1 MRTSALIREEI
12 EKRFGF
18 FPPFFEPAVET
29 PEILENL
36 WQQTLF
42 AYVNNPIPP
51 LFREKLFAYLS
62 RFCSVPYCIV
72 CHSCALRPMMM
83 TAEDVLKML
92 EEPAPYDEIEISD
105 QISLLNAT
113 KPLNA
118 WPEKDSEIEESL
130 FACSVFMFLD
140 PSRSKQCRAELRRI
154 LGTLYYNHL
163 IEFLLYVKTC
173 HLWVEAHPEMS
184 YEADKRAIE
193 NLGPLLKEK
202 PLLAEFFKTYNEK
215 IVMEVR
221 KREEKLKASLSK
233 IKKIDK
239 ILKESEEQ
247 LRGTFEQAA
256 VGIAHVAPD
265 GRWLRVNQKLCDI
278 VGYSKEELLKLT
290 FQDITHPDDLDTD
303 LGYVL
308 QVLADEIKTYSM
320 EKRYYRK
327 DGSIVWINLT
337 VSLLRETSGEPKY
350 FISVVEDISDR
361 KNAEEALKKSE
372 AGLAEAQRIARLG
385 NWEWDILQNKAYCS
399 DEVDRIFGYMPG
411 EFGRNYEALMKTVH
425 PDDRELVEKKFK
437 EALNEG
443 KPFDFE
449 RRVVRPDGTVRIV
462 HERSERVR
470 YEMGKPVRMLG
481 IVQDITESRHAE
493 MERDLLQDL
502 SLAISEAEDL
512 KSALNTA
519 IKKICEV
526 TEWRFGEAWVPN
538 HEKTA
543 FEFVNVWDKWGE
555 DINKFIEFSKGV
567 IFRSGEGLP
576 GRIWATKKPEW
587 VRDLSVNGEGY
598 LRADSA
604 LKADLRS
611 GFGIP
616 IIAGDEVIAVIVFYM
631 QESREEDAHLV
642 DLVSSVAVQIG
653 SVIQRKLAEGL
664 LKKSEARLR
673 AFVNALPDIAFILDE
688 KGRYVEV
695 LTAPRAEPLLY
706 SAINDLKGRLMHDVL
721 PREDADK
728 FLSVIHKTI
737 DTEAPQIIEYDL
749 SVQAGRMWFE
759 GRTAPLPIEGENRMV
774 VWVSRD
780 ITERRK
786 ADEER
791 EKIQRLE
798 SIGILAGGIAHDF
811 NNLLAGILGNID
823 LAKMLVKPGDK
834 LYKRLE
840 DTETASLR
848 ARDLTQQLLT
858 FSKGGEPVK
867 KDFSVPALLRD
878 SIGFTLSGSN
888 VRCEF
893 LIPDDLWP
901 VNADEGQINQ
911 VINNIVIN
919 AVQAMPGGGVIS
931 VSCNN
936 VLIGAKDTIPIEK
949 GQYVKI
955 TLQDRGTGIS
965 EEHLARIF
973 DPYFTTKEGGKGL
986 GLATC
991 YSIIKRHGGHITV
1004 DSQLGV
1010 GTAFH
1015 IYLPAS
1021 PDAVLVEKAE
1031 EEKPFI
1037 GSGRILVM
1045 DDEEIVRMVAK
1056 EMLLTLGHEAA
1067 VARDGAEAIELYR
1080 NAKSSGQPFDAVI
1093 MDLTIP
1099 GGMGGK
1105 EAIGRLKEIDP
1116 EVKGIVS
1123 SGYSNDPVIA
1133 NHQKYGFVGFV
1144 IKPYTVKDLS
1154 EALHK
1159 ALQVK

>member
-1 MRTSALIREEI
+1 MKTSALIREEI

-18 FPPFFEPAVET
+18 FPPFFEPAMET
-29 PEILENL
+29 PDILENL
-36 WQQTLF
+36 WQQTLS

-51 LFREKLFAYLS
+51 FFREKLFAYLS
-62 RFCSVPYCIV
+62 RFCSIPYCIV
-72 CHSCALRPMMM
+72 CHSCALRPMRM
-83 TAEDVLKML
+83 TAQDVLKML
-92 EEPAPYDEIEISD
+92 EEPAPYDEIEIRD
-105 QISLLNAT
+105 QISLLNTT
-113 KPLNA
+113 KPLDA
-118 WPEKDSEIEESL
+118 WPERDSELEESL
-130 FACSVFMFLD
+130 FACSVFIFLE
-140 PSRSKQCRAELRRI
+140 PSRSEQCRTELRRV
-154 LGTLYYNHL
+154 LGTPYYNHL
-163 IEFLLYVKTC
+163 IEFLSYVKTC
-173 HLWVEAHPEMS
+173 HLWVEAHPEIS

-193 NLGPLLKEK
+193 NLGPLLKEE
-202 PLLAEFFKTYNEK
+202 PPLAEFFKNYNEK

-221 KREEKLKASLSK
+221 KREERLKSALDN

-239 ILKESEEQ
+239 
-247 LRGTFEQAA
+247 
-256 VGIAHVAPD
+256 
-265 GRWLRVNQKLCDI
+265 
-278 VGYSKEELLKLT
+278 
-290 FQDITHPDDLDTD
+290 
-303 LGYVL
+303 
-308 QVLADEIKTYSM
+308 
-320 EKRYYRK
+320 
-327 DGSIVWINLT
+327 
-337 VSLLRETSGEPKY
+337 
-350 FISVVEDISDR
+350 
-361 KNAEEALKKSE
+361 ALKKSE
-372 AGLAEAQRIARLG
+372 SSLAEAQKIAKLG
-385 NWEWDILQNKAYCS
+385 NWEWDLLQNKAYCS

-411 EFGRNYEALMKTVH
+411 GFGRNFEALMKTVH
-425 PDDRELVEKKFK
+425 PDDRKLVEKKFD

-443 KPFDFE
+443 KPFDFV

-470 YEMGKPVRMLG
+470 YEMGKPVRMFG

-493 MERDLLQDL
+493 IERDLLQDL

-512 KSALNTA
+512 GSALNTA

-538 HEKTA
+538 QEKTA
-543 FEFVNVWDKWGE
+543 LEFVNVWDKWGE
-555 DINKFIEFSKGV
+555 EINKFIEFSKGAT
-567 IFRSGEGLP
+567 FRSGEGLP
-576 GRIWATKKPEW
+576 GRVWATKKPEW
-587 VRDLSVNGEGY
+587 VRDVSVNGEVY

-616 IIAGDEVIAVIVFYM
+616 IIAGNQVIAVIVFYM
-631 QESREEDAHLV
+631 HESHEEDAHLI
-642 DLVSSVAVQIG
+642 DLVSSIAVQIG
-653 SVIQRKLAEGL
+653 SVIQRKLAEDML
-664 LKKSEARLR
+664 RKSEARLR
-673 AFVNALPDIAFILDE
+673 AIVNALPDIAFILDE

-695 LTAPRAEPLLY
+695 LAAPRSKPLLY
-706 SAINDLKGRLMHDVL
+706 SAIQDLKGRLLHDVL
-721 PREDADK
+721 PRDDADK

-737 DTEAPQIIEYDL
+737 ETEEPQIIEYEL
-749 SVQAGRMWFE
+749 SVQAGRRWFE
-759 GRTAPLPIEGENRMV
+759 GRTAPMPIQSENRMV

-791 EKIQRLE
+791 EKMQRLE

-823 LAKMLVKPGDK
+823 LAKMHVKPGDK

-867 KDFSVPALLRD
+867 KDFSVSALLRD
-878 SIGFTLSGSN
+878 SVGFTLSGSN
-888 VRCEF
+888 VRCEY
-893 LIPDDLWP
+893 LIPEDLWP

-911 VINNIVIN
+911 VISNLVIN
-919 AVQAMPGGGVIS
+919 AMQAMPGGGLIIA
-931 VSCNN
+931 SCENIA
-936 VLIGAKDTIPIEK
+936 IGPKDAIPLKK

-955 TLQDRGTGIS
+955 TLRDQGTGIS
-965 EEHLARIF
+965 EEHLAKIF
-973 DPYFTTKEGGKGL
+973 DPYFTTKERGKGL
-986 GLATC
+986 GLATS
-991 YSIIKRHGGHITV
+991 YSIIKRHDGYITV
-1004 DSQLGV
+1004 ESQLGV

-1021 PDAVLVEKAE
+1021 PDAVLAEKAE

-1037 GSGRILVM
+1037 SRGRILVM
-1045 DDEEIVRMVAK
+1045 DDEEIVRMVAT
-1056 EMLLTLGHEAA
+1056 EMLSTLGHEVA
-1067 VARDGAEAIELYR
+1067 VARDGAEAIELYIR
-1080 NAKSSGQPFDAVI
+1080 AKASGLPFDAVI

-1116 EVKGIVS
+1116 AVKVIVS
-1123 SGYSNDPVIA
+1123 SGYSNDPIMA
-1133 NHQKYGFVGFV
+1133 HHQEYGFVGSV
-1144 IKPYTVKDLS
+1144 IKPYMVKDLS